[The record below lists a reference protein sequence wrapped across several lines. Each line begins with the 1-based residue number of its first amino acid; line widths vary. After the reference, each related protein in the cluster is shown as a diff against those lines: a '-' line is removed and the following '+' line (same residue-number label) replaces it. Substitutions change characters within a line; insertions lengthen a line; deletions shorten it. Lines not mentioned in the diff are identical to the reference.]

1 MTLGG
6 STFPGTIY
14 TFTETNVEGC
24 ISPASA
30 NITITAPPCTDPR
43 DNFPDPDS
51 DGDGITDET
60 DLDDDND
67 GVLDTLEG
75 SLAFLQELLHGIL

>member
-1 MTLGG
+1 MEVLRNY
-6 STFPGTIY
+6 Y
-14 TFTETNVEGC
+14 TFTETNAEYFSSSV
-24 ISPASA
+24 

-51 DGDGITDET
+51 DGDGITDKT

-67 GVLDTLEG
+67 GILDTLEG
-75 SLAFLQELLHGIL
+75 